1 MIINIDSRIIYY
13 PYWIVWGGE
22 YMLEGQEEI
31 RVGVEKTPDLDEGWW
46 SAVLSDEVDQQE
58 QDQES
63 VLHENAPANA
73 ASTIGA
79 GKVGEVDWLRI
90 QEVYDRD
97 EVIVLTVQSYNRG
110 GLLVQGVGIQG
121 FVPISH
127 LVDMLGGISE
137 EERFQQLTAYV
148 NRSLHLKVIECD
160 PSQARVVLSERA
172 ALAGEGRRKQLF
184 QSLKSNHIVQGVV
197 TNVTDFG
204 AFVDLG
210 GVEGLIHVSELSW
223 GRVQHP
229 REILQVGQK
238 VQALVLQVS
247 EENSRVA
254 LSLKRL
260 FPNPWETLAKRYKPG
275 DVLAATITDILRF
288 GAFAR
293 LEEGVEG
300 LIHIS
305 SISLPLDQKNLE
317 DILHPGQMVQVRI
330 LHIDV
335 DRRRLG
341 LGLVNFE

>member
-1 MIINIDSRIIYY
+1 
-13 PYWIVWGGE
+13 
-22 YMLEGQEEI
+22 MLEGQEEI
-31 RVGVEKTPDLDEGWW
+31 GVGVEKTPDLDEGWW
-46 SAVLSDEVDQQE
+46 SAVLADEVDQDD

-63 VLHENAPANA
+63 TVHESAPAMPA
-73 ASTIGA
+73 ATADVSDT
-79 GKVGEVDWLRI
+79 GEMDWPRI

-97 EVIVLTVQSYNRG
+97 EVIVLVVQSYNRG
-110 GLLVQGVGIQG
+110 GLLVQGPGVQG

-127 LVDMLGGISE
+127 LVDMPGGISE
-137 EERFQQLTAYV
+137 EERFLKLTAYV
-148 NRSLHLKVIECD
+148 NRSLELKVIECE
-160 PSQARVVLSERA
+160 PSQARVVFSERA

-184 QSLKSNHIVQGVV
+184 QSLKPNNIVQGVV

-229 REILQVGQK
+229 RAVLQVGEK

-260 FPNPWETLAKRYKPG
+260 LPNPWETLAKRYKPG
-275 DVLAATITDILRF
+275 DVIAATISDILRY

-305 SISLPLDQKNLE
+305 SINLSPDQKDLE
-317 DILHPGQMVQVRI
+317 DILRPGQIVQVRI

>member
-1 MIINIDSRIIYY
+1 M
-13 PYWIVWGGE
+13 V
-22 YMLEGQEEI
+22 EGQEDLK
-31 RVGVEKTPDLDEGWW
+31 VGEEKAPDLDEGWW
-46 SAVLSDEVDQQE
+46 SAVLADEIDQPESNQE
-58 QDQES
+58 IA
-63 VLHENAPANA
+63 LHDTGISSSPTGVGSA
-73 ASTIGA
+73 GA
-79 GKVGEVDWLRI
+79 GTAGALVNDSSEEVNWTRI

-110 GLLVQGVGIQG
+110 GLLVQGPGVQG

-127 LVDMLGGISE
+127 LVDVPGGISE
-137 EERFQQLTAYV
+137 EERFQRLNGYV
-148 NRSLHLKVIECD
+148 NRPLQLKVIECE

-184 QSLKSNHIVQGVV
+184 HSLKADNVVQGVV

-229 REILQVGQK
+229 NEVLQVGHK
-238 VQALVLQVS
+238 VQALVLQVN

-260 FPNPWETLAKRYKPG
+260 SPNPWETLVKRYKPG
-275 DVLAATITDILRF
+275 DVIPATITDILRY

-293 LEEGVEG
+293 LDEGVEG

-305 SISLPLDQKNLE
+305 SISLPPDQKDLAAM
-317 DILHPGQMVQVRI
+317 LRPGQNVQVRI

>member
-1 MIINIDSRIIYY
+1 
-13 PYWIVWGGE
+13 
-22 YMLEGQEEI
+22 MLEEQEEI
-31 RVGVEKTPDLDEGWW
+31 GVGVEKTPDLDEGWW
-46 SAVLSDEVDQQE
+46 SAVLADEVDQDDL
-58 QDQES
+58 DQES
-63 VLHENAPANA
+63 AVHESAPAMPAGPVEVSNA
-73 ASTIGA
+73 
-79 GKVGEVDWLRI
+79 GEMDWLRI

-97 EVIVLTVQSYNRG
+97 EVIVLAVQSYNRG
-110 GLLVQGVGIQG
+110 GLLVQGPGVQG

-127 LVDMLGGISE
+127 LVDMPGGLSE
-137 EERFQQLTAYV
+137 EERFLKLTAYV
-148 NRSLHLKVIECD
+148 NRSLSLKVIECE
-160 PSQARVVLSERA
+160 PSQARVVFSERA

-184 QSLKSNHIVQGVV
+184 QSLKPNNIVQGVV

-229 REILQVGQK
+229 RSVLQVGQK
-238 VQALVLQVS
+238 VQALVLQVN

-260 FPNPWETLAKRYKPG
+260 LPNPWETLAKRYKPG
-275 DVLAATITDILRF
+275 DVIAATVSDILRY

-305 SISLPLDQKNLE
+305 SISLSPDQKDLE
-317 DILHPGQMVQVRI
+317 NILHPGQIVQVRI

>member
-1 MIINIDSRIIYY
+1 
-13 PYWIVWGGE
+13 
-22 YMLEGQEEI
+22 MLEGQEEI
-31 RVGVEKTPDLDEGWW
+31 RVGEEQTPDLDEGWW
-46 SAVLSDEVDQQE
+46 SAVLADEIDQLD
-58 QDQES
+58 QDQENTI
-63 VLHENAPANA
+63 HENAPA
-73 ASTIGA
+73 ILA
-79 GKVGEVDWLRI
+79 GPATEPCPGEVDWLRV

-97 EVIVLTVQSYNRG
+97 EVIVLNVQSYNRG
-110 GLLVQGVGIQG
+110 GLLVQGDGVQG

-127 LVDMLGGISE
+127 LVDMPGGISE
-137 EERFQQLTAYV
+137 EERFQKLTSYV
-148 NRSLHLKVIECD
+148 NRSLHLKVIECE

-184 QSLKSNHIVQGVV
+184 QSLKSNNVVQGVV

-204 AFVDLG
+204 GFVDLG

-238 VQALVLQVS
+238 VQALVLQVN
-247 EENSRVA
+247 EESSRVA

-260 FPNPWETLAKRYKPG
+260 VPNPWETLAKRYKPG
-275 DVLAATITDILRF
+275 DVVAATITDILRF

-293 LEEGVEG
+293 LDEGVEG

-305 SISLPLDQKNLE
+305 SISLPPDQKDLE
-317 DILHPGQMVQVRI
+317 NILHPGQLVQVRI